1 MISENFYDTC
11 TVISELQSPCP
22 HSHLL
27 YWEDWPRILLKNGK
41 QVWNKVN
48 FQFHSVFE
56 WSNLLVWLNFLTI
69 FTRLIQRNDI
79 SCALREAS
87 ICSKYIYKTET
98 DPCIV
103 TGLHCLSYLNIWG
116 WTCFLHCSQLRPSCK
131 MFTPRVLY
139 WWNSVSLNG
148 SLALIST
155 MSFSEDSLCLCRCF
169 FFPLVSFTLSFL
181 SSLKRA
187 VNQVDWHWDCI
198 RTLPLCRE
206 FSFCPFM
213 CATVSLQPM
222 ALISLSQ
229 WSVKSHVQLCVMCVW
244 PEGMWHL
251 IPQTRQQKH
260 RTLKPAVLPE
270 LNPVWLCDPSM
281 GGSLYIFDTPT
292 QLTQSICL
300 THVLTAHKCFT
311 CSICQTHTMLSACQ
325 VVVNVW
331 ECFKL
336 CCVCVCVSL
345 IVYSLNTV
353 DMILKTFWFKAY
365 ILNVKK

>member
-1 MISENFYDTC
+1 
-11 TVISELQSPCP
+11 
-22 HSHLL
+22 
-27 YWEDWPRILLKNGK
+27 
-41 QVWNKVN
+41 
-48 FQFHSVFE
+48 
-56 WSNLLVWLNFLTI
+56 
-69 FTRLIQRNDI
+69 
-79 SCALREAS
+79 
-87 ICSKYIYKTET
+87 
-98 DPCIV
+98 
-103 TGLHCLSYLNIWG
+103 
-116 WTCFLHCSQLRPSCK
+116 
-131 MFTPRVLY
+131 
-139 WWNSVSLNG
+139 
-148 SLALIST
+148 
-155 MSFSEDSLCLCRCF
+155 MSFSEDSLCLCRCLRGF
-169 FFPLVSFTLSFL
+169 FSPLVSFTLRLL

-260 RTLKPAVLPE
+260 LTLKPAVLPE

-292 QLTQSICL
+292 QLTQSNCRL
-300 THVLTAHKCFT
+300 PHVLTAHKCFT

-325 VVVNVW
+325 VVVNVL
-331 ECFKL
+331 EYLKL
-336 CCVCVCVSL
+336 CCVCVCVC
-345 IVYSLNTV
+345 VAN
-353 DMILKTFWFKAY
+353 
-365 ILNVKK
+365 NV

>member
-11 TVISELQSPCP
+11 TVISELQSHCP

-103 TGLHCLSYLNIWG
+103 TGLHCLSYLNIWDELV
-116 WTCFLHCSQLRPSCK
+116 FLHCSQLRPSCK

-169 FFPLVSFTLSFL
+169 FSLWWVLPWVFWVAWRELSIKLIDIETAFAPCLCVGSFPSVHSC
-181 SSLKRA
+181 
-187 VNQVDWHWDCI
+187 V
-198 RTLPLCRE
+198 PLCPC
-206 FSFCPFM
+206 SP
-213 CATVSLQPM
+213 
-222 ALISLSQ
+222 
-229 WSVKSHVQLCVMCVW
+229 
-244 PEGMWHL
+244 WH
-251 IPQTRQQKH
+251 
-260 RTLKPAVLPE
+260 
-270 LNPVWLCDPSM
+270 
-281 GGSLYIFDTPT
+281 
-292 QLTQSICL
+292 
-300 THVLTAHKCFT
+300 
-311 CSICQTHTMLSACQ
+311 
-325 VVVNVW
+325 
-331 ECFKL
+331 
-336 CCVCVCVSL
+336 
-345 IVYSLNTV
+345 
-353 DMILKTFWFKAY
+353 
-365 ILNVKK
+365 